1 MKLLYA
7 ALIGL
12 VLPVAA
18 SAAEITAQ
26 LALARIAYTE
36 SPVNEYLDFGL
47 RPGAYPSYFIKG
59 KLPCQDHP
67 LIA

>member
-18 SAAEITAQ
+18 SAAVTDYRQFFRVDLSEP
-26 LALARIAYTE
+26 L
-36 SPVNEYLDFGL
+36 
-47 RPGAYPSYFIKG
+47 PSISELK
-59 KLPCQDHP
+59 Q
-67 LIA
+67 